1 MNNQSHSPAPL
12 RPLPVDIAAIA
23 EQRPDAPALVH
34 HERVLSYH
42 DVEHRVRAL
51 VPALHRAGATQG
63 QTVAAFLPRSPAM
76 ATTALA
82 TWRAGGVHLP
92 LSAAAPA
99 DRTSHMLTTGS
110 ARVIVTTPE
119 LRQKTS
125 LFGLPIVEVDQ
136 GGLPVGV
143 DAEAGA
149 APPAPPGPDLE
160 RPAYIIFTS
169 GTTGQPKGVVVDH
182 HALAH
187 MARAHEHAVYAPLG
201 PWAGRVAFNN
211 PATTDAYF
219 SELAHLAQGR
229 ALYVIDPATRRDP
242 DLLAAFLRDRA
253 IEAFDATP
261 TQVRS
266 LLLAG
271 HRSALERLA
280 VLVLGGEPVDAPLW
294 STLRSMR
301 DVAVHNLYGP
311 TECAVDVAGAD
322 LRESD
327 TPVIGRGWPG
337 CGVHILDATR
347 KPVPDGAAG
356 EIWITGRQLARGYL
370 GATPEDEERFTGIEV
385 PDTPGTVRAYRT
397 GDIGRRNAAG
407 LLEFIGRADDQVK
420 IRGYRVELGE
430 VEAALRKCCGVLD
443 TAVSLDRPDDGG
455 GTLRAWVVL
464 DRETTLD
471 AVRAALSALVPEH
484 MIPALAQADS
494 IPMAATGKADVRAL
508 KASAAEPPRPGTG
521 QASRTE
527 DLAGIWRGVLGV
539 DRVFPMD
546 DFFAAGGD
554 SLKATQLTMRVRRA
568 TGKQV
573 PVRLVFDHPGFAAYR
588 AAVQAL

>member
-1 MNNQSHSPAPL
+1 MNDQPHSPASL
-12 RPLPVDIAAIA
+12 QPLPTSVAAIA
-23 EQRPDAPALVH
+23 HERPDAPALVH
-34 HERVLSYH
+34 HGRVLSYQ
-42 DVEHRVRAL
+42 DVEDRVRTL
-51 VPALHRAGATQG
+51 VPALHSAGATQG
-63 QTVAAFLPRSPAM
+63 GTVAALLPRSPAM

-92 LSAAAPA
+92 LSPAAPA

-110 ARVIVTTPE
+110 ARVMVTTSE
-119 LRQKTS
+119 LKAQAS
-125 LFGLPIVEVDQ
+125 LFGLQIVEVDTS
-136 GGLPVGV
+136 GLPVG
-143 DAEAGA
+143 AGAGA
-149 APPAPPGPDLE
+149 APSALPGPDLDQ
-160 RPAYIIFTS
+160 PAYIIFTS
-169 GTTGQPKGVVVDH
+169 GTTGQPKGVLVEH

-187 MARAHEHAVYAPLG
+187 MARAHEHAVYGPLG
-201 PWAGRVAFNN
+201 PWAGRVALNN

-229 ALYVIDPATRRDP
+229 TLHVIDPATRRDP
-242 DLLAAFLRDRA
+242 DLLAAFLRDHD

-271 HRSALERLA
+271 HRPALERLT

-294 STLRSMR
+294 STLRSLR

-327 TPVIGRGWPG
+327 TPAIGRGWPG
-337 CGVHILDATR
+337 CGIHVLDATR

-370 GATPEDEERFTGIEV
+370 GAMPEDEERFTGIEV
-385 PDTPGTVRAYRT
+385 PGTPGTVRAYRT

-430 VEAALRKCCGVLD
+430 VEAALRKCGGVLD
-443 TAVSLDRPDDGG
+443 AAVALDHPDDGG

-464 DRETTLD
+464 DRDTTLD
-471 AVRAALSALVPEH
+471 AVRASLSGLVPEH
-484 MIPALAQADS
+484 MIPALTQADS

-508 KASAAEPPRPGTG
+508 KASAAEPPQPGPGHT
-521 QASRTE
+521 SRAE
-527 DLAGIWRGVLGV
+527 DLASIWREVLGV
-539 DRVFPMD
+539 DDVSPLD
-546 DFFAAGGD
+546 DFFAVGGS

-568 TGKQV
+568 TDKQV